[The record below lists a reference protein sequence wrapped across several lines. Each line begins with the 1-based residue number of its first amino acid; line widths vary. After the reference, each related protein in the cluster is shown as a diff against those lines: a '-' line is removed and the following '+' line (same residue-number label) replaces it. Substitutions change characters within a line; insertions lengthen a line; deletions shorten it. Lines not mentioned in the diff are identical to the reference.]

1 MTFDPETRRVRVRR
15 EGESEERGREGG
27 EGHMYEHFVLMDNR
41 TERERT

>member
-15 EGESEERGREGG
+15 EGVREGG